1 MKGFGGYA
9 DEKDDIT
16 MTRLLLVDDT
26 TVITDLLAAR
36 LEADLGATV
45 DVFGAVED
53 YLGAPGPADGWDL
66 AIIDLSFSQS
76 TLNGA
81 DVLLDLHQ
89 HHPRTRLV
97 LHTQGDE
104 YVRDLMR
111 DVWEALPLDA
121 VLGKS
126 MPTADFMRSIKLVL
140 RDGTAPIDPVV
151 RPLLPDQRSPW
162 RCLDAYGR
170 LVQHA
175 GHAKLWRVLI
185 GADAEPSYRDLAM
198 ATGLSVNTV
207 RNYRDQLLGELRLH
221 GLDNPTMRGMQLF
234 AKRCRPFL
242 QPAIN
247 ARLG

>member
-1 MKGFGGYA
+1 
-9 DEKDDIT
+9 

-36 LEADLGATV
+36 LETEMDASV
-45 DVFGAVED
+45 DVFGSVED
-53 YLGAPGPADGWDL
+53 YLGAIGPAEGWDL
-66 AIIDLSFSQS
+66 AIVDLSFSQS

-104 YVRDLMR
+104 YVRDLLR
-111 DVWEALPLDA
+111 DVWEALPLDC

-126 MPTADFMRSIKLVL
+126 MPTVEFLRAIRLVL
-140 RDGTAPIDPVV
+140 RDGSAPIDPVV

-162 RCLDAYGR
+162 RRLEAYGR

-185 GADAEPSYRDLAM
+185 RAEAEPSYRDLAL

-242 QPAIN
+242 QPAIA